1 MGEDSSMQIGFYTA
15 VFGDQPID
23 EVARWAADAGFSS
36 LEVDVGRHVGDPSHA
51 WTVVE
56 AVRSHGLEVCALTT
70 FGNLLD
76 ADRAAR
82 ERLRT
87 TLRTIIDAAIE
98 MGVGIV
104 VTFPGRD
111 EGASE
116 DDNYRQLAEYY
127 APLAE
132 HA

>member
-1 MGEDSSMQIGFYTA
+1 MQIGFYTA

-23 EVARWAADAGFSS
+23 EVARWAAGAGFSA
-36 LEVDVGRHVGDPSHA
+36 LEVDVGRHVGDPSHTPA
-51 WTVVE
+51 VVE

-70 FGNLLD
+70 SGNLLD

-82 ERLRT
+82 ERIRATVRT
-87 TLRTIIDAAIE
+87 TLDAASAT
-98 MGVGIV
+98 GVGIV

-116 DDNYRQLAEYY
+116 DD
-127 APLAE
+127 
-132 HA
+132 